1 MNRPLRFL
9 AIVSSLLVLYS
20 CQNRYTVKYTS
31 NDMSLTL
38 IDGKSMEISAPDD
51 RSAYQKAVD
60 YLDDFMSEDI
70 ERYNKSTISLE
81 VKDASGR
88 LIKFDDIKT
97 KQEELRIQQI
107 LEDQNK
113 AYAGANF
120 GMTLDEI
127 KELEHFSTKSFK
139 KLQNWFYSINE
150 EKVGNYTYSC
160 SLAFDDNGGLQ
171 SVLFTSPWQSDLHYN
186 TDIIS
191 RVRDFTSVISQAYGM
206 ATKSNGI
213 PSVSDFYSHTYK
225 KVNTWEVGTKSI
237 DIGIQKRTTASEY
250 YVEVIIS
257 DHSQSEQRN
266 KQALQDRLDNIDSS
280 SELF

>member
-38 IDGKSMEISAPDD
+38 IDGKSMEISASDD

-70 ERYNKSTISLE
+70 ERYNKSTITIE

-88 LIKFDDIKT
+88 LIKCDDIKT
-97 KQEELRIQQI
+97 KQEGLRIQQI
-107 LEDQNK
+107 QEDQRK

-120 GMTLDEI
+120 GMTLDDI
-127 KELEHFSTKSFK
+127 KKLDHFRTKSFDK
-139 KLQNWFYSINE
+139 IQNRFYRIKE
-150 EKVGNYTYSC
+150 EKVGNYTYTCFLS
-160 SLAFDDNGGLQ
+160 FDDNGGLQ
-171 SVLFTSPWQSDLHYN
+171 SVLFTSPWQSDLYYN
-186 TDIIS
+186 TDIIN
-191 RVRDFTSVISQAYGM
+191 RVRDFATVIYQAYGM
-206 ATKSNGI
+206 ATKTYGI
-213 PSVSDFYSHTYK
+213 PSVSDFYSTTYK
-225 KVNTWEVGTKSI
+225 KVNIWEVGTKSI
-237 DIGIQKRTTASEY
+237 EISIQKKTTAREY

-257 DHSQSEQRN
+257 DHGQSEQRYN
-266 KQALQDRLDNIDSS
+266 QALQDRLDNIESS

>member
-51 RSAYQKAVD
+51 RSAYRKAVD
-60 YLDDFMSEDI
+60 YLDDFMSEDF
-70 ERYNKSTISLE
+70 ERYNKSTITIE
-81 VKDASGR
+81 VKNASGR

-107 LEDQNK
+107 QEDQHK
-113 AYAGANF
+113 AYAGATF
-120 GMTLDEI
+120 GMTLDDI
-127 KELEHFSTKSFK
+127 KKLDHFRTKSFNK
-139 KLQNWFYSINE
+139 RQNWFYTIKE
-150 EKVGNYTYSC
+150 EKVGNYTYTC
-160 SLAFDDNGGLQ
+160 SLAFDDNGELQ
-171 SVLFTSPWQSDLHYN
+171 SVLFSSPWQSGLYYN
-186 TDIIS
+186 TDVIS
-191 RVRDFTSVISQAYGM
+191 RFRDFNRVLLQAYGWP
-206 ATKSNGI
+206 TKSYGI
-213 PSVSDFYSHTYK
+213 PSTSDFYSTSYK
-225 KVNTWEVGTKSI
+225 KVNIWEVGTKTI
-237 DIGIQKRTTASEY
+237 EIGIQKKTTASEY
-250 YVEVIIS
+250 YVEVMIS